1 MSNQIVAKHK
11 CNLVLSLRNAPN
23 QVFDE
28 RKFLATYHALLL
40 KIMAYQVCFLLEV
53 NPRVYHWYG
62 WYLSSNTLLLK
73 QLFAQV

>member
-1 MSNQIVAKHK
+1 MSNQIGAKHK

-40 KIMAYQVCFLLEV
+40 KIMTYQVCFLLEV
-53 NPRVYHWYG
+53 NPRE
-62 WYLSSNTLLLK
+62 
-73 QLFAQV
+73 